1 MQTRYFCTC
10 RTRIL
15 KVSHIS
21 VHSEYLNC
29 NTANSTYNASD
40 EVEVLG
46 HHVMEVIGDED
57 STHK

>member
-1 MQTRYFCTC
+1 MAT
-10 RTRIL
+10 L
-15 KVSHIS
+15 K
-21 VHSEYLNC
+21 E
-29 NTANSTYNASD
+29 TASSTYNAFD